1 MCPIDEDDNEVIDNE
16 LQYDT
21 ELEEVDEE
29 DELVNDRYKS
39 SRFIDEELSDDDTEY
54 LEDDEDDDDLSDDKE
69 QKPIEELDP
78 KKYGL
83 KEEKAKNIYCKNEE
97 LIAEI
102 RKYQEDGIAT
112 NKLGELII
120 KIAIHMSTMSR
131 FYRYSHAIKEE
142 LVDHAILQMFL
153 SIPKFDLSNEKANP
167 FGYLSMISYRDML
180 HTLKKHFKQ
189 TKIRDELAMAYLSK
203 MSSCNN
209 DDRMNMLRASLERN
223 EEYNNFIKNEK
234 MKGER
239 QVDTFALS
247 RTEQE
252 RRAKLASKDTHSK

>member
-1 MCPIDEDDNEVIDNE
+1 MNITDDFDEIRDDEINEDFAEEDVDEELTSNRYNSNRFIDEDDSDDID
-16 LQYDT
+16 DF
-21 ELEEVDEE
+21 E
-29 DELVNDRYKS
+29 DEDAVC
-39 SRFIDEELSDDDTEY
+39 
-54 LEDDEDDDDLSDDKE
+54 DDESEDKE
-69 QKPIEELDP
+69 QKNIEELDP

-97 LIAEI
+97 LIEEI
-102 RKYQEDGIAT
+102 RKYQEEGIAT

-131 FYRYSHAIKEE
+131 FYRYSHAIKED

-189 TKIRDELAMAYLSK
+189 TKIRDELAMAYLNK
-203 MSSCNN
+203 MSYCNN

-252 RRAKLASKDTHSK
+252 RRAKLRKTGKDSK